1 MSLALGQIAPSPK
14 GDGAAFSNTPI
25 WRPLRYALST
35 VLLSGALVVGWGAMA
50 KIDSASVAMGTLAVE
65 LNRRVIQHLEG
76 GIVGEVLVREGDV
89 VQPGQVLLRLD
100 ATRARAQVTTLEDE
114 MDRLRVREAALVA
127 ERDGLD
133 TLTFPEELLRRAS
146 DPKLADILAVQRNE
160 FTARQ
165 LSLRGQSEIIG
176 QRILQLRKQ
185 IDGLNVRVTSNDRQ
199 LALIRQEIGGV
210 EMLVRSGLE
219 RLPRLLNLQREEAR
233 LLGERGESIEN
244 ISRTEQAISEA
255 EMQRSQLL
263 RSRQEEIA
271 RDLRDVQGRL
281 FELHERHVAAFDQ
294 LNRLDV
300 TAPEGGTVMDLRF
313 AALGGVIA
321 PGAQVAAIVPREER
335 LVVEAQLNPNEVDTV
350 RPGMAASIRL
360 SHAAARLTPVI
371 EGVVERISPDRMVD
385 QRTGAPYFMV
395 RIGVAPE
402 ELEKHANL
410 KLQSGMHA
418 EVLIRR
424 GERSVATYIIR
435 PLIDRFSTSM
445 REF

>member
-14 GDGAAFSNTPI
+14 GDGAASSNAPI
-25 WRPLRYALST
+25 WRPLRYALSS
-35 VLLSGALVVGWGAMA
+35 VLLTGALVAGWGAMA
-50 KIDSASVAMGTLAVE
+50 KIDSAAIAMGTLAVE

-76 GIVGEVLVREGDV
+76 GIVGEVLVREGDL

-100 ATRARAQVTTLEDE
+100 ATRARAQVTTIEDE
-114 MDRLRVREAALVA
+114 IDRLRVRETGLMA

-133 TLTFPEELLRRAS
+133 TLVFPEDLMRRAS

-160 FTARQ
+160 FNARQ
-165 LSLRGQSEIIG
+165 VSLRGQSEIIG

-185 IDGLNVRVTSNDRQ
+185 IDGLNVRITSNDRQ
-199 LALIRQEIGGV
+199 LALIRQEIVGV
-210 EMLVRSGLE
+210 EVLVRSGLE

-244 ISRTEQAISEA
+244 VSRTEQAINEA
-255 EMQRSQLL
+255 EMQRSQLF

-281 FELHERHVAAFDQ
+281 FELRERHVAAFDQ

-313 AALGGVIA
+313 PALGGVIA

-350 RPGMAASIRL
+350 RPGMSASIRL
-360 SHAAARLTPVI
+360 SHAAARWTPVI
-371 EGVVERISPDRMVD
+371 EGVVERIAPDRMVD

-395 RIGVAPE
+395 RIGVTAE
-402 ELEKHANL
+402 ELEKHADL

-435 PLIDRFSTSM
+435 PLIDRFSTSL